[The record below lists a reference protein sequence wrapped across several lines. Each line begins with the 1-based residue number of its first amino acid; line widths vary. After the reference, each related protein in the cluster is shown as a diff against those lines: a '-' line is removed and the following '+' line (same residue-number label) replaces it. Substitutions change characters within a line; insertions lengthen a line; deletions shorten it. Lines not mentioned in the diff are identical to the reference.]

1 MTGSSATGPVRLI
14 LREPP
19 HLPFIQGWPG
29 VPQND
34 TRQSATVQGAV
45 EVRVGQPVKAKW
57 VRVEIRKYEAVPNG
71 ASAAKA
77 AFQNSWEPVGKVHLL
92 WRSAENKEYDLLN
105 TADFRFV
112 IPLPQDL
119 PPTVELSKISGIRY
133 ELVASV
139 SYKGKG
145 GLFKKD
151 SSTVSTVSQTL
162 RIVKYDLAS
171 AWPLYNQPEQRSTT
185 AAGGQLTLVV
195 DRNCLAFGPGDR
207 MLITATVKSVMAQKF
222 RVKSIELVLVEVL
235 TIFPPTPDSHSSKSS
250 KKIKAPQPPTVK
262 RAVVAQARTLV
273 GEFIGP
279 GTETK
284 GSLDLV
290 VPTDRPVLTV
300 RAKEFGIEYEL
311 SVEAALECTPNK
323 IGVTGIPCIIGTF
336 SRSSAQQAVK

>member
-1 MTGSSATGPVRLI
+1 MTGSSAAGPVRLI

-29 VPQND
+29 VPG
-34 TRQSATVQGAV
+34 TESRPAATVQGAV

-57 VRVEIRKYEAVPNG
+57 VRVEIRKYEAVGN
-71 ASAAKA
+71 AAVAKSA
-77 AFQNSWEPVGKVHLL
+77 FTNSWEHVGKVHLL
-92 WRSAENKEYDLLN
+92 WRAAEGKEYDLLS

-112 IPLPQDL
+112 IPLPLDL
-119 PPTVELSKISGIRY
+119 PPSVELSKGSGIRY

-139 SYKGKG
+139 CYKGKG

-151 SSTVSTVSQTL
+151 TSTITTANQGL

-171 AWPLYNQPEQRSTT
+171 AWPKWNMAEQRTTT

-195 DRNCLAFGPGDR
+195 DRNTCAFGPGDR
-207 MLITATVKSVMAQKF
+207 MLITATVKSMVPQAFK
-222 RVKSIELVLVEVL
+222 VKTIELVLTEIL
-235 TIFPPTPDSHSSKSS
+235 TVHPPLPDPNAKAS
-250 KKIKAPQPPTVK
+250 KKAKPPAPPSVK
-262 RAVVAQARTLV
+262 RSQVAQTRTNV

-290 VPTDRPVLTV
+290 VPTDRPLLTV
-300 RAKEFGIEYEL
+300 KAKDFSLEYEL
-311 SVEAALECTPNK
+311 SVEASVECNPGK
-323 IGVTGIPCIIGTF
+323 IAVVGIPCIIGTF